1 MIVFDIIVPM
11 QCFVR
16 TLGAFL
22 LFRVDKPIKDS
33 FVFFNFQ
40 IRI

>member
-1 MIVFDIIVPM
+1 VIVFDIIMPV

-16 TLGAFL
+16 TLGALL
-22 LFRVDKPIKDS
+22 LFRVDKTVENS
-33 FVFFNFQ
+33 FMFFNFQ

>member
-1 MIVFDIIVPM
+1 MIVFDIIMPV

-22 LFRVDKPIKDS
+22 LFRVDKTVKNS

-40 IRI
+40 IRN

>member
-1 MIVFDIIVPM
+1 MIVFDIIMPV

-16 TLGAFL
+16 TLGALL
-22 LFRVDKPIKDS
+22 LFRVDKTVENS
-33 FVFFNFQ
+33 FMFFNFQ